1 MGAQELALSAEN
13 AGNHLLVRAAG
24 AMDDFGIDAITA
36 LADDPLNTSRRIVL
50 DLAEV
55 TLLDSGGIYALVA
68 LQGRLL
74 SLELRNP
81 RPNVATMLKLVGLD
95 VWVTSQSS

>member
-1 MGAQELALSAEN
+1 
-13 AGNHLLVRAAG
+13 
-24 AMDDFGIDAITA
+24 MDDSGIDAITA
-36 LADDPLNTSRRIVL
+36 LADNPLNTARRIVL
-50 DLAEV
+50 DLGEV

>member
-1 MGAQELALSAEN
+1 MAEQQLSLSAEN

-24 AMDDFGIDAITA
+24 AMDHFGIDAITA
-36 LADDPLNTSRRIVL
+36 LADNALNTARRIVL

-55 TLLDSGGIYALVA
+55 ALLDSGGIYALVA

-81 RPNVATMLKLVGLD
+81 RANVATILKLAGLD
-95 VWVTSQSS
+95 VWVTSQSP